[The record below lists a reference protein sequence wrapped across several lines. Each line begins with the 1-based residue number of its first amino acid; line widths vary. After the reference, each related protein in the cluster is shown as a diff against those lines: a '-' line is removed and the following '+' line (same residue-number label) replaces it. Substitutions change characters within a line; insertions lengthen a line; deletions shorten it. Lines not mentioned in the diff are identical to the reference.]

1 MLAPHM
7 AGRLVGGKRIWLLP
21 VAALLRAILLVAA
34 DGLGRW
40 LLPPL
45 EVPVGI
51 VTAVIGAPY
60 FLYLIGKEKSRSW

>member
-1 MLAPHM
+1 M
-7 AGRLVGGKRIWLLP
+7 AVP
-21 VAALLRAILLVAA
+21 VAALLEAILLVAA

-60 FLYLIGKEKSRSW
+60 FLYLIGKEKRRSW